1 MEILNG
7 SQEQKNNFISKKIWM
22 ETQAIQDLEVV
33 NQLSAEDKVLVVT
46 KDGEVVLAKKE
57 LFKSEGGATP
67 PSGNGVKKYATDE
80 EANAETHEEYD
91 LAVIW
96 WELKILKNGKWEVIK
111 TITPQEIKKAS
122 PTEAGV
128 VKIAKKSDID
138 AMRNTDDDG
147 CFLLPKMTDV
157 FPSFLGTKM
166 LAGNTL
172 APNNSV
178 YIHSSPKLEKAN
190 KELVFGKDEV
200 TKYLDIQ
207 SVASGEPLKEFA
219 LKLKKYGL
227 PTTDIPVEIYRGQKT
242 ETYFKPEWEVLTTTK
257 LSWKQIENEGKY
269 VFHTEKTLELEAWT
283 PLVFRLQMQD
293 GIVNAQNYYAVFADE
308 ENFSDVYCSA
318 YRDTQNT
325 NGVYLESDGL
335 EKQVIKRTLNGTYK
349 FWDKFKK
356 KWQRVWNL
364 FAQNLAFPEIDPN
377 KPIIAKVKAH
387 FHTTFDY
394 QWSIGE
400 GETIPGEIE
409 IFGEYGTI
417 TDYRTHDIS
426 FTKQV
431 TLEQLR
437 NFHIR
442 RIIENHHSSLN
453 NPVTEV
459 EYSIELT
466 FKEKNSALEGQPLY
480 VRNEAQRFGAVTCT
494 VLGLH
499 IDGTFIYPKADGAA
513 LVMKGIPWPE
523 GKRIEIR
530 VKDKTFQYRY
540 QGEENWY
547 DIWGAIDFVW
557 PPWPTGPEGKR
568 GRMWGINYRGQK
580 ASLSDLP
587 AQASIEWEAYSIGN
601 DIYIWDGEKFA
612 RGLDAVGI
620 TLVSENESLI
630 NSIEELKNELKEY
643 KDDIP
648 RKFISE
654 TSINRW
660 NNAVPIPKNCRRIL
674 IFFEANIF
682 SSLQPPA
689 DQFKNLAAD
698 IYLDEKKI
706 MGRTGYKTPQG
717 YSISLTFNAD
727 FTEKKIDILYWDVNG
742 IVKNTTIKFYFY
754 T

>member
-1 MEILNG
+1 
-7 SQEQKNNFISKKIWM
+7 M

-46 KDGEVVLAKKE
+46 KRGEVVLAKKE
-57 LFKSEGGATP
+57 LFKSDGGATT

-91 LAVIW
+91 LAIIW

-111 TITPQEIKKAS
+111 TMTPQEIKKAS

-128 VKIAKKSDID
+128 VKIAKKSDMD

-147 CFLLPKMTDV
+147 CFLLPKITDV
-157 FPSFLGTKM
+157 FPSFLGTKL

-172 APNNSV
+172 APNNTV

-190 KELVFGKDEV
+190 KELIFGKDEA

-227 PTTDIPVEIYRGQKT
+227 PTTDIPVEIYKGQKT
-242 ETYFKPEWEVLTTTK
+242 ETYFKPQGESLATAK
-257 LSWKQIENEGKY
+257 LSWKQIENVGKY
-269 VFHTEKTLELEAWT
+269 VFQTSKTLELEAWT
-283 PLVFRLQMQD
+283 PLVFRVQMQD

-318 YRDTQNT
+318 YRDSQNT
-325 NGVYLESDGL
+325 NGVYLESEGL

-349 FWDKFKK
+349 FGDKFTKP
-356 KWQRVWNL
+356 WQRVWNL
-364 FAQNLAFPEIDPN
+364 FAQNLAFPEIDDT

-387 FHTTFDY
+387 FNTTCEY
-394 QWSIGE
+394 QSSIGE
-400 GETIPGEIE
+400 GTYTPGEIE
-409 IFGEYGTI
+409 VFGEEGTI
-417 TDYRTHDIS
+417 TSYWTHDIA
-426 FTKQV
+426 FEKEV
-431 TLEQLR
+431 TMEQLK
-437 NFHIR
+437 NF
-442 RIIENHHSSLN
+442 RIKRLIHSHYDRLV

-459 EYSIELT
+459 EYSVELKFT
-466 FKEKNSALEGQPLY
+466 EKNKALEGQPLY
-480 VRNEAQRFGAVTCT
+480 VRNEAQRFGTVICT

-513 LVMKGIPWPE
+513 LVMKGIQGPE

-530 VKDKTFQYRY
+530 VKNKTFQYRY

-587 AQASIEWEAYSIGN
+587 TQANIEWEAYSVNGN
-601 DIYIWDGEKFA
+601 LYIWDGAKFA
-612 RGLDAVGI
+612 PGWPLSGM
-620 TLVSENESLI
+620 
-630 NSIEELKNELKEY
+630 
-643 KDDIP
+643 
-648 RKFISE
+648 
-654 TSINRW
+654 
-660 NNAVPIPKNCRRIL
+660 
-674 IFFEANIF
+674 NIF
-682 SSLQPPA
+682 SELDNVQVWFKSLSNPKYNNKGELISFTA
-689 DQFKNLAAD
+689 
-698 IYLDEKKI
+698 DEKEYELSYQNWALTKVKSGDKI
-706 MGRTGYKTPQG
+706 MNITYQNWKLI
-717 YSISLTFNAD
+717 SIFKS
-727 FTEKKIDILYWDVNG
+727 
-742 IVKNTTIKFYFY
+742 
-754 T
+754 